1 MSWINSNATYKQNSK
16 NDLSFYHGFS
26 KTPVE
31 PTSTGTA
38 ATTLANAS
46 TKGGHTVIGTEVWAE
61 EIPWFGLVASR
72 AAAVTRLSGLT
83 KLNDLVKVDGEGG
96 KVYKYKG
103 ANDATFTE
111 DTWTD
116 FWEEITLTNG
126 MELKNRHN
134 QPVLRYYLN
143 QPMQT
148 LTTTNNASIDSK
160 GYATR
165 LFVNESDH
173 TGQTSGG
180 SVVSQFAAGTDNIKN
195 GIPSVELNPKLYY
208 NTTEKIAGTHYYDYN
223 VSGTILWNENVASRG
238 VKISCFRYIGK
249 TVTAKT
255 AEIESTI
262 EDLKIAA
269 GAGITVS
276 DGTNSKKGVTT
287 LTLGGSNGVTVT
299 VDETTG
305 AVTFGVNTSTVATTA
320 SVKAISD
327 RISSAADDITANSE
341 KLVTGKA
348 VYYYVAGATLTSAD
362 DAIQS
367 ATDGNANKLVTAAQV
382 KEYVTK
388 NAQVTVTDGKTDV
401 TATGFEFTGSTG
413 IDVSITAA
421 LEEVTGADDKKTG
434 KVTYSATL
442 SKATVDATTGTIT
455 NGDLAVSASDAEK
468 IATAKAKAEI
478 EAAIADGST
487 IDTRIDE
494 VLSANTASLNTD
506 NTIKTGDES
515 KFVTAGDADK
525 IADKAIA
532 DSLADTINDN
542 TIGKAISDVQS
553 DVDDK
558 VADVTVDGTSIVSG
572 EAGSKTAALTTTG
585 VTAITPS
592 STSTSNKLATES
604 SVAQALASITS
615 VGVSYEV
622 IPDGQT
628 HTSITEPVKGRIYL
642 EKDETDATAGI
653 YIEWMYT
660 EKGWEQIGSTKTDH
674 SSYASTITV
683 NNETKT
689 VSESSVDLGAFASTV
704 ADGTVTGTVSST
716 GVLTLTIDDAT
727 TSQKGAV
734 QLTDTYTSTDDTQA
748 ATGKSIA
755 AAIATLDATDV
766 GEGAVK
772 VSQTDGKVSSVTV
785 ETESLVADDAI
796 KDSITTDT
804 ALVTAADALAAI
816 KLAKPENYISTVS
829 DGETDDEGNYVNVTS
844 GETKLVIKDG
854 RENVYPNDLWGTTVS
869 LDGNTITVQG
879 GPIDGT
885 EWGQKNGYNTKD
897 GIYINGTRYP
907 RGSKPITKVENNK
920 VYNGTTEVAN
930 IKTNE
935 LVNGSDMFNHTSLT
949 SFSGDLSSLVNGS
962 DMFNYSSLESF
973 SGDLSS
979 LVNGSYMFSRT
990 SLESFSG
997 NLSSLVNGSYMF
1009 SYTSLES
1016 FSGDLSSL
1024 VNGSRTFFAS
1034 TSLTSFS
1041 GDLSSLVNSHAMFCD
1056 TSLTSFSGDL
1066 SSLVNGSSMFQDT
1079 SLTSFSGDLSSL
1091 VDGSYMFYSTSL
1103 TSFSGDLSSL
1113 VNGANMFNSTSLESF
1128 SGDLSSLVNGSSM
1141 FSSTSLTSFSGD
1153 LSSLVNGANMFNNT
1167 SLDVESVELIC
1178 DVLPNYNTENGG
1190 KTLQTATWNTSGENK
1205 GKYTYSDWSSG
1216 NYYYPIIKITQ
1227 DDDSMSQGNADGIDR
1242 IFDTGS
1248 ISESNV
1254 KTITITW
1261 SDISVL
1267 SEADRT
1273 KIAELFTNTANE
1285 KGWTF
1290 LVNTEIAESGEIA
1303 PPNAVMA
1310 TDGTI
1315 QYYVLAKKEE
1325 ATEDNATHIDASGKL
1340 WKFDTAEAIIGPNI
1354 KYWSMFATVEDALTE
1369 WELTPWTKPTE
1380 EETEA

>member
-1 MSWINSNATYKQNSK
+1 MSWISSNNATNKQNSK

-83 KLNDLVKVDGEGG
+83 KLNDLVKIDGEGG

-103 ANDATFTE
+103 ADDATFTE
-111 DTWTD
+111 DTWAD
-116 FWEEITLTNG
+116 FWEEVTLTNG
-126 MELKNRHN
+126 MTLNNRHN

-180 SVVSQFAAGTDNIKN
+180 AVVSQFAAGTDNIKN
-195 GIPSVELNPKLYY
+195 GIPSVELNPKLYLG
-208 NTTEKIAGTHYYDYN
+208 TTEKIAGTHYYDYN
-223 VSGTILWNENVASRG
+223 VSGTILWSTAVTSSSP
-238 VKISCFRYIGK
+238 KISCFRYIGK
-249 TVTAKT
+249 SVTAKT

-269 GAGITVS
+269 GAGIAVS
-276 DGTNSKKGVTT
+276 DGTNTKKGVTT
-287 LTLGGSNGVTVT
+287 LTLGGSDGVTVT
-299 VDETTG
+299 VNETTG
-305 AVTFGVNTSTVATTA
+305 AVTFGVDTATIATTA
-320 SVKAISD
+320 SVTAISD
-327 RISSAADDITANSE
+327 RISSAASDISKDSA
-341 KLVTGKA
+341 KLVTGGA
-348 VYYYVAGATLTSAD
+348 VYDYVSGATLNGGTQGDNQIQTVTGD
-362 DAIQS
+362 D
-367 ATDGNANKLVTAAQV
+367 ANKLVTAAQV
-382 KEYVTK
+382 KEYVTE
-388 NAQVTVTDGKTDV
+388 NAQVTVTVGETEV
-401 TATGFEFTGSTG
+401 TSTGFEFEGSTG
-413 IDVSITAA
+413 TDVSLTAA
-421 LEEVTGADDKKTG
+421 MDENG

-442 SKATVDATTGTIT
+442 SKATVDGTTGTIT
-455 NGDLAVSASDAEK
+455 NGDLAVSATDAK
-468 IATAKAKAEI
+468 TIADKAI
-478 EAAIADGST
+478 ESAIADGST

-515 KFVTAGDADK
+515 KFVTAGDSDK

-532 DSLADTINDN
+532 DSLADTTTDG

-683 NNETKT
+683 NGSPKT
-689 VSESSVDLGAFASTV
+689 VSESSVDLGALASTV

-727 TSQKGAV
+727 ISQKGAV
-734 QLTDTYTSTDDTQA
+734 QLTDTYTSTDDTNA

-766 GEGAVK
+766 GSGAVK
-772 VSQTDGKVSSVTV
+772 VSQADGIVTSVTV
-785 ETESLVADDAI
+785 DTEALVSENAI
-796 KDSITTDT
+796 KESTSSDT
-804 ALVTAADALAAI
+804 ALITAADALEAI

-829 DGETDDEGNYVNVTS
+829 DGETDAEGNHVNVTS

-854 RENVYPNDLWGTTVS
+854 RENVYSEDLWGTTVS

-879 GPIDGT
+879 GPIDGSL
-885 EWGQKNGYNTKD
+885 WGPKNRYNTKIGVTID
-897 GIYINGTRYP
+897 GTYYPKGT
-907 RGSKPITKVENNK
+907 KPITKVENNI
-920 VYNGTTEVAN
+920 VYRYDTKVAN

-935 LVNGSDMFNHTSLT
+935 LVNGSSMFFGSALTSFSGDLSSLVNGDGMFNNSSLTSFSGDLSSLVNGNAMFKETSLT
-949 SFSGDLSSLVNGS
+949 SFSGDLSSLVNGYL
-962 DMFNYSSLESF
+962 MF
-973 SGDLSS
+973 G
-979 LVNGSYMFSRT
+979 
-990 SLESFSG
+990 
-997 NLSSLVNGSYMF
+997 
-1009 SYTSLES
+1009 YT
-1016 FSGDLSSL
+1016 F
-1024 VNGSRTFFAS
+1024 
-1034 TSLTSFS
+1034 LTSFS
-1041 GDLSSLVNSHAMFCD
+1041 GDLSSLVNGYLMFGNTSLASFSGDLNSLVNGSFMFYNTSLASFSGDLSSLVDGSSMFFSSALTSFSGDLSSLVNGNAMFKE

-1066 SSLVNGSSMFQDT
+1066 SSLVNGYMMFDN
-1079 SLTSFSGDLSSL
+1079 
-1091 VDGSYMFYSTSL
+1091 TSL

-1113 VNGANMFNSTSLESF
+1113 VNGYMMFE
-1128 SGDLSSLVNGSSM
+1128 
-1141 FSSTSLTSFSGD
+1141 
-1153 LSSLVNGANMFNNT
+1153 NT
-1167 SLDVESVELIC
+1167 SLDVENVELIC

-1190 KTLQTATWNTSGENK
+1190 KELQTATWNSSE
-1205 GKYTYSDWSSG
+1205 GKYTYSVWDDGSG
-1216 NYYYPIIKITQ
+1216 IYYPIININNNNNP
-1227 DDDSMSQGNADGIDR
+1227 MSQGNADGIDR
-1242 IFDTGS
+1242 SFDTNNITS
-1248 ISESNV
+1248 SNV
-1254 KTITITW
+1254 KSITIKW
-1261 SDISVL
+1261 SDISIL
-1267 SEADRT
+1267 SEDDRT
-1273 KIAELFTNTANE
+1273 AITKLFTDTATE

-1290 LVNTEIAESGEIA
+1290 ITNEELGLRVS
-1303 PPNAVMA
+1303 PNAVMT

-1315 QYYVLAKKEE
+1315 QYYVLAKKDE

-1380 EETEA
+1380 EKTEA